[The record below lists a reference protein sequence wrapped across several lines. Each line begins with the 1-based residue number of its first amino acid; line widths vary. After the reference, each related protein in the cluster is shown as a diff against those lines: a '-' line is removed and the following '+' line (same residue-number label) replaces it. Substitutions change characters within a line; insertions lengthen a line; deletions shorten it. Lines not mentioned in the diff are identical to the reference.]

1 MMYLVF
7 IAMLALQIS
16 KEVLATLGILSE
28 DMEKS
33 TAELKISIDNAYTI
47 IDQNSNQDYYKIP
60 SEELPNLKSAT
71 DEYFNFLQSLK
82 DSLIGMDDNNYM
94 IDVEYLDEN
103 GEEKISQRRDY
114 QVMDKSN
121 YLDEM
126 FFVNDGVTEK
136 GQQFIDYFKGFSA
149 KVETVLDSIKQ
160 RDARTVQSNYGFSAA
175 LSNLSLRFDYPEDDQ
190 VVNRDGIKEDWI
202 YYNYE
207 KFPLVAS
214 LAKITKIQSDIRSI
228 AFLVSDEHKKINMV
242 D

>member
-1 MMYLVF
+1 MYLVF

-33 TAELKISIDNAYTI
+33 TTELKISIDNAYTI

-60 SEELPNLKSAT
+60 SEELPNLKNAT
-71 DEYFNFLQSLK
+71 DEYFNFLQRLK

-94 IDVEYLDEN
+94 IDVEYVDEN
-103 GEEKISQRRDY
+103 GEEKVSQRRDY

-126 FFVNDGVTEK
+126 FFVSDGVSER
-136 GQQFIDYFKGFSA
+136 GQEFIDYFKGFSG

-160 RDARTVQSNYGFSAA
+160 RDARTVQSNYGFS
-175 LSNLSLRFDYPEDDQ
+175 
-190 VVNRDGIKEDWI
+190 
-202 YYNYE
+202 
-207 KFPLVAS
+207 
-214 LAKITKIQSDIRSI
+214 
-228 AFLVSDEHKKINMV
+228 
-242 D
+242 